1 MSILNFSRDVDL
13 EKKGELM
20 KSLTLQFT
28 GEILHEILP
37 KVEIEPKHVDP
48 YEVIIFG
55 MFIVQTAY
63 NISQGGS
70 YKTKEQIDEFY
81 RIMENFFVNEL
92 YLKSK
97 TVKNNKELE
106 IYADSIRNKTNSRI
120 NQYYE
125 LFQLDLKT
133 KPSIMKTV
141 ETFAN
146 HLFTRKIAESKLF
159 KFNLAAT
166 IIVMMLLT
174 KCHDD
179 FK

>member
-1 MSILNFSRDVDL
+1 MRTLNFSRNVDL

-28 GEILHEILP
+28 GEILHEVLP
-37 KVEIEPKHVDP
+37 RVEIEPKHVDP

-63 NISQGGS
+63 NISQGAS

-81 RIMENFFVNEL
+81 SIMEKFFVNEL

-97 TVKNNKELE
+97 TVKDHKELE
-106 IYADSIRNKTNSRI
+106 KYVGSIRNKTNSRNI
-120 NQYYE
+120 QYYE
-125 LFQLDLKT
+125 LIQLDLIN
-133 KPSIMKTV
+133 KPSIMQSV
-141 ETFAN
+141 ETLSN
-146 HLFTRKIAESKLF
+146 HLFNKKIGESNLF
-159 KFNLAAT
+159 KFRLAAT
-166 IIVMMLLT
+166 MIVMMLFA
-174 KCHDD
+174 KCHDE